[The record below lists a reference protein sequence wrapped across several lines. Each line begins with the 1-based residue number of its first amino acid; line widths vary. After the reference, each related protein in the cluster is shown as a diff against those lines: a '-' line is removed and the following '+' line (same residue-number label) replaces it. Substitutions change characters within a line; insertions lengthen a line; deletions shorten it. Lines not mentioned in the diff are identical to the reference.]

1 MLAQID
7 LEALA
12 NRHHTERAFLSV
24 YLNAPNPYNILQP
37 RLQKSRAVI
46 SDDPVELEHFE
57 KNEARIAE
65 YLANY
70 SFKGPAQAVA
80 VFACAADDWLEAF
93 DLEKRVDQIVWAGS
107 GPYIRPLAELQD
119 EYENFVAVVADNRDA
134 HVYYVTSARPEQEE
148 RIKGDVKNH
157 VKVGGWSQRRYASRR
172 DNQLLHYAKEIVE
185 TLEQLAQEKDFD
197 RIVIVGG
204 EEILNEVRAN
214 FPKSLSQKQVD
225 YENVNVKDNEQVWS
239 EIWSQFTTEERS
251 AEKNLWRRIR
261 DTYLEGGR
269 AAVGFDEVIPAALV
283 GRVEK
288 AVVNRNTKATGRR
301 CRDCDNTFVD
311 KVEKCPACGSDSL
324 YEVDLVNELA
334 RLAETTSAEI
344 DFSDPIPA
352 LEKAGNV
359 AALLRY

>member
-12 NRHHTERAFLSV
+12 NRHHTERAYLSV
-24 YLNAPNPYNILQP
+24 YLNAPNPYNVLKP
-37 RLQKSRAVI
+37 RLQKARAVI
-46 SDDPVELEHFE
+46 SDNPDELDHFE
-57 KNEARIAE
+57 NNEARISE
-65 YLANY
+65 YLANH
-70 SFKGPAQAVA
+70 SFHGPAQAVA
-80 VFACAADDWLEAF
+80 VFACAADDWFESH
-93 DLEKRVDQIVWAGS
+93 DLEKRVEQVVWAGS
-107 GPYIRPLAELQD
+107 SPYIRPLAELQD
-119 EYENFVAVVADNRDA
+119 EYENFVAVVADNHDA
-134 HVYYVTSARPEQEE
+134 HIYFVTSARAEEAE
-148 RIKGDVKNH
+148 RIKGDIKNR
-157 VKVGGWSQRRYASRR
+157 VKVGGWSQRRYATRR
-172 DNQLLHYAKEIVE
+172 DNQLSHYAKDITG
-185 TLEQLAQEKDFD
+185 TLERLAQEKDFD
-197 RIVIVGG
+197 RIVVVGG
-204 EEILNEVRAN
+204 EEILTEVRN
-214 FPKSLSQKQVD
+214 MLPKSLDQKQLDFDRVD
-225 YENVNVKDNEQVWS
+225 IHNDDQVWS
-239 EIWSQFTTEERS
+239 KIWSQFTTDERA
-251 AEKNLWRRIR
+251 AEKNLWRLIR

-311 KVEKCPACGSDSL
+311 KVEKCPACGSGSL

-334 RLAETTSAEI
+334 RLIETTSAEI